1 MKTKKNALIVTIIM
15 IACLATGC
23 SLFSFDASGYIKACL
38 DANMHGE
45 FEEYAKITN
54 NSVEDIEKLYND
66 FLDTDL
72 SFLKQYNVSED
83 KEQQFRELFI
93 NLYKKTQ
100 YEVGGATKESDGSYT
115 VPVTVHKMIIFKSVM
130 ETLEDDVTAW
140 AESQVSSG
148 TTPSNDEIYNYV
160 LDYMY
165 DKIAAEVDNPTYDEP
180 QATTIKVSKNSDNV
194 YAVDQNEL
202 QSLFESLIDLEAAGY

>member
-1 MKTKKNALIVTIIM
+1 M

-202 QSLFESLIDLEAAGY
+202 LSLFESLIDLEAAGY

>member
-1 MKTKKNALIVTIIM
+1 MKTKKNTLIVTVIM

-54 NSVEDIEKLYND
+54 SSVEDIEKLYND
-66 FLDTDL
+66 FLETDL
-72 SFLKQYNVSED
+72 SFLKQYNVNEE

-100 YEVGGATKESDGSYT
+100 YEVGEATKESDGSYT

-148 TTPSNDEIYNYV
+148 TTPSTDEIYNFV

-180 QATTIKVSKNSDNV
+180 QTTSIKVSKNSDNV